1 MELEGEMKS
10 GRAMKKSLGRGMGL
24 LGSVLLFGI
33 HSGAQAEG
41 LDLERSTD
49 GFNLRL
55 NRVVGVGPAVLEP
68 RYEVERSFDLQTWE
82 PVGELLR
89 TGAGSHVLGVNSISA
104 QVGFFRVTAL
114 PLELSGADLAGM
126 DLSSASLV
134 SANLQ
139 NADLRYADL
148 SGSDF
153 TGADLTGAD
162 LRGADLRAAEFKGAV
177 LDSVKLSGANLIG
190 AKNFNDVE
198 IPETAIAISPTDPN
212 EAVFPETG
220 DFGVPGGVPVPA
232 APPVFDNA
240 GGAFSAPV
248 APRVPS
254 PNLGFAVGGANDV
267 GNFRQNIENEFLP
280 LYTDITFEG
289 LFFDYFFDTGLTEEC
304 ESLFCPSYAQAVSP
318 DPFSE
323 REERYL
329 SVGLNSGIKES
340 DFSRKQLNIT
350 VVIDVSGSMDGPF
363 NRFFYDRNGVQQ
375 ELSDQETAL
384 LKMDV
389 AIEAV
394 TALLDHLEPEDR
406 IGIVSF
412 NSESRVVQPLTKVNN
427 LNLDELRQKVVRLR
441 AFSGTNMSAGMLA
454 ATKQYD
460 ELSELDPAVSEN
472 RIIFVTDAMPNQGET
487 SRTGLIGMIESNA
500 AKNLY
505 STVIGVGVDF
515 NTDLIESITKNRGAN
530 YHSVHSPAQFIEQM
544 DENFD
549 FMVTPLVFDLRLALQ
564 GDGWS
569 IDQVF
574 GSPEADE
581 ATGEVFKVN
590 TLFPSRTVDGATRGG
605 LILVKLSRNPEVD
618 NRELVISAS
627 YENRSGE
634 TFAVESQVEFTA
646 ASEQHFDNLGIRKG
660 ILLTRYASLIRNWI
674 LDERASYQEERPIL
688 RPLVDAEWGIP
699 ILPPWPISR
708 LGQWERRSIPLFV
721 SHKYRELFSQFR
733 AYFVAESEVLADEEL
748 GQELTIL
755 DRLANDPS
763 IEDLVEAVVE

>member
-1 MELEGEMKS
+1 
-10 GRAMKKSLGRGMGL
+10 MKKSLSRGVGL
-24 LGSVLLFGI
+24 LGVVLLVCM
-33 HSGAQAEG
+33 SSSARAER
-41 LDLERSTD
+41 LDLERSAA

-55 NRVVGVGPAVLEP
+55 DDVVGVGPAVLQP
-68 RYEVERSFDLQTWE
+68 RYKVERSFDLQTWE

-89 TGAGSHVLGVNSISA
+89 TGAGSHVLGVNSTSA
-104 QVGFFRVTAL
+104 QVGFFRVTPL
-114 PLELSGADLAGM
+114 PLDLSGANLAGL
-126 DLSSASLV
+126 DLSSASLLN
-134 SANLQ
+134 ANLR

-148 SGSDF
+148 AGSDL

-162 LRGADLRAAEFKGAV
+162 LRGADLRAADFKGAV
-177 LDSVKLSGANLIG
+177 LDSVKLGGANLIG
-190 AKNFNDVE
+190 AKNFGDVE
-198 IPETAIAISPTDPN
+198 IPDTAIAISPEDPN
-212 EAVFPETG
+212 ENVFPELG
-220 DFGVPGGVPVPA
+220 DIALPGGVPISA
-232 APPVFDNA
+232 APPAFDNA
-240 GGAFSAPV
+240 GGAFGAPV
-248 APRVPS
+248 PPSVPS

-289 LFFDYFFDTGLTEEC
+289 LFYDYFFDTGLTEEC

-329 SVGLNSGIKES
+329 SVGLNSGISES
-340 DFSRKQLNIT
+340 DFSRKQLNLT

-363 NRFFYDRNGVQQ
+363 NRFYYDGNGVQRELTEQ
-375 ELSDQETAL
+375 ESAL

-427 LNLDELRQKVVRLR
+427 LNLDEVRQKVVRLR
-441 AFSGTNMSAGMLA
+441 AFSGTNMSAGMSA

-460 ELSELDPAVSEN
+460 ELTALDPAVSEN
-472 RIIFVTDAMPNQGET
+472 RVIFVTDAMPNHGET

-564 GDGWS
+564 GEGWS
-569 IDQVF
+569 IDRVF

-581 ATGEVFKVN
+581 ATGEVFRVN
-590 TLFPSRTVDGATRGG
+590 TLFPSRSVDGATRGG
-605 LILVKLSRNPEVD
+605 LILVKLSRNPEID
-618 NRELVISAS
+618 NRELVIAAS

-634 TFAVESQVEFTA
+634 TFAVESQVEFTET
-646 ASEQHFDNLGIRKG
+646 SEQHFDNLGIRKG
-660 ILLTRYASLIRNWI
+660 VLLTRYASLIRNWI
-674 LDERASYQEERPIL
+674 LDERVSYQEERPII
-688 RPLVDAEWGIP
+688 RPLIDAEWGIP

-708 LGQWERRSIPLFV
+708 LGQWERRSTPLFV
-721 SHKYRELFSQFR
+721 GHKYRELFSQFR
-733 AYFVAESEVLADEEL
+733 AYFVAESEVLGDEDLE
-748 GQELTIL
+748 QELTIL

-763 IEDLVEAVVE
+763 IEDFVEPPVE